1 LDYQCS
7 NAWSSRAKQL
17 THLGHPIEVDGYR
30 IGRYQIPPQISNDES
45 FDICRGWLH
54 ECETSHT
61 SCVTDAPPELP
72 SRVVDVG
79 AYAKDVKILQT
90 KGAKAQYVA
99 LSHCWGGPISPLLS
113 SETIVSF
120 KDLLPYSDL
129 PANFQDA
136 ITITRRLGIQYIW
149 IDSLCIV
156 QDSKQDWEEQSKKM
170 AAIYR
175 NSTVTIS
182 ALASEGSKRGI
193 LTPKHKSPPT
203 STEPDSATIALTKS
217 DTPSSQSLQIQRLDF
232 DEETLS
238 GLYTSGPLALRGWV
252 SC

>member
-1 LDYQCS
+1 
-7 NAWSSRAKQL
+7 
-17 THLGHPIEVDGYR
+17 
-30 IGRYQIPPQISNDES
+30 
-45 FDICRGWLH
+45 
-54 ECETSHT
+54 
-61 SCVTDAPPELP
+61 
-72 SRVVDVG
+72 
-79 AYAKDVKILQT
+79 
-90 KGAKAQYVA
+90 
-99 LSHCWGGPISPLLS
+99 
-113 SETIVSF
+113 
-120 KDLLPYSDL
+120 
-129 PANFQDA
+129 
-136 ITITRRLGIQYIW
+136 
-149 IDSLCIV
+149 
-156 QDSKQDWEEQSKKM
+156 M